1 MHKRYTYPDKLEI
14 KPLDRPVNAT
24 IRVPGSKSITN
35 RALVL
40 AALACRNGT
49 CKITGMLDADDTQVM
64 IAALRQLGFVI
75 ALEEG
80 PNGLDATVTTTNPL
94 VHIPA
99 RNADLYCGNSGTTM
113 RFLTAMVALGQG
125 EYRLDGDARMRERP
139 IEGLLDALRQLGVDA
154 RTELGNGYPPVTI
167 KSNGL
172 VAATVAIC
180 GDISSQFLSGLLLV
194 APCCTDDI
202 DIAIAEKLVSSRFI
216 AMTVNMMHEFG
227 VKVDH
232 SNDFHPLRIPS
243 GQQYQPQEYRVQ
255 PDATSGSY
263 FFAAAAITNG
273 QVRIDGLIVTE
284 LIGKERKL
292 ICSAG
297 YQGDGRFVAKLGRMG
312 CKRASDWGLAGS
324 PLHGIDV
331 DMNAISD
338 TVPTLAAVACFAES
352 STTIRNV
359 AHIRHKECDR
369 ISAICTE
376 LRKLG
381 VEVEEFPDGLK
392 VTPRPM
398 HGAEIE
404 TYNDHRIAMSMAL
417 IGLKVPGVV
426 IKNPGCV
433 AKTYPGYWEDF
444 QKLYA

>member
-1 MHKRYTYPDKLEI
+1 MSKRYDYPDKLEI

-40 AALACRNGT
+40 AALACRNGP
-49 CKITGMLDADDTQVM
+49 CKITGMLDAEDTHLM

-80 PNGLDATVTTTNPL
+80 PSGLDATVTTTNPL

-99 RNADLYCGNSGTTM
+99 RTADLYCGNSGTTM
-113 RFLTAMVALGQG
+113 RFLTAMVALGHG
-125 EYRLDGDARMRERP
+125 EYRLDGDGRMRERP
-139 IEGLLDALRQLGVDA
+139 IEDLLDGLRQLGVDA
-154 RTELGNGYPPVTI
+154 KTERDNECPPVVV
-167 KSNGL
+167 KSNG
-172 VAATVAIC
+172 VSGGTISISGNV
-180 GDISSQFLSGLLLV
+180 SSQFVSGLMMAV
-194 APCCTDDI
+194 AFAHSKVEIEVVGDM
-202 DIAIAEKLVSSRFI
+202 VSSPYVQTTL
-216 AMTVNMMHEFG
+216 AMLIELKIKIRSKGYTHFVLTG
-227 VKVDH
+227 D
-232 SNDFHPLRIPS
+232 
-243 GQQYQPQEYRVQ
+243 QQNVWKDYAIE
-255 PDATSGSY
+255 PDATAASY
-263 FFAAAAITNG
+263 FFAAAGICLGN
-273 QVRIDGLIVTE
+273 VEVDGLPIAFILSKPSRMV
-284 LIGKERKL
+284 
-292 ICSAG
+292 CSPG
-297 YQGDGRFVAKLGRMG
+297 LQGDGCFVSILDSMG
-312 CKRASDWGLAGS
+312 CRLGDGRCGIRGG
-324 PLHGIDV
+324 PLYGIDA

-338 TVPTLAAVACFAES
+338 TVPTLAAVACFAEGP
-352 STTIRNV
+352 TTIRNV

-369 ISAICTE
+369 INALCTE

-381 VEVEEFPDGLK
+381 VEAEEYPDGLK
-392 VTPRPM
+392 ITPRPM

-444 QKLYA
+444 EKLYQ